1 MRYEIQMD
9 YVSSIGGPWDKGD
22 QVELDDDLAK
32 ALEQDAPGLLV
43 KMRAQPKAKN
53 RQLRRKAVRQDG
65 GNQAPITRAEFKAV
79 KE

>member
-9 YVSSIGGPWDKGD
+9 YVSSIGGPWDKGE
-22 QVELDDDLAK
+22 QIELDDDLAK

-43 KMRAQPKAKN
+43 EVRAQPKKQD
-53 RQLRRKAVRQDG
+53 RQLRRKATRDSG
-65 GNQAPITRAEFKAV
+65 EQAPITRAEYKAV